1 MMDMSSKKPVY
12 KKLWAMLSGSQR
24 WAAVVLGVLMLLG
37 MAFETLGIGMII
49 PALAL
54 MTDPEIMS
62 PDSKF
67 APYIAYLGTSSRE
80 TLVIYGMYALLGVYT
95 VKTLFLTFLAWRQ
108 SKFVYSLEAS
118 VSTRLFDGY
127 LRQTYI
133 YHIARNSAHLL
144 RNPTALVAELVQVVQ
159 QGLLLMAEFFVL
171 LGVSILLVSIEPFG
185 AIIVVGILG
194 VSGWLINK
202 SIRNRVLVWGE
213 RRQHHENY
221 RMQHLQ
227 QGLNGIKDVK
237 LSGLERHFLKEF
249 SHHSIES
256 ASASQLRT
264 AFKAMPR
271 LVLEL
276 LAVLGLVILVI
287 VMLNTGKTI
296 ALLLPTLGLFAAA
309 AFRLMPSVNRIIT
322 GFQALRF
329 AEPVINTLHTEIQD
343 IENCPDIDDQPAI
356 AFTESISCQGVTFQY
371 PEGQVPSLQDVS
383 FDIRKGESIG
393 LVGGSGAG
401 KSTLVDVLTGLLQPE
416 SGHVFAD
423 GQNISQNIRGWQKQ
437 IGYVPQFIYLTDD
450 TLRRNVAF
458 GVPDHLIDDEAVR
471 KALLAAQLEEYVNG
485 LPEGLGSQVGDRG
498 VRLSGG
504 QRQRIGIARALYND
518 PPILVLDEATSSLD
532 EATEN
537 GIIQAV
543 AALHGEKTIIIV
555 AHRLTTIQH
564 CDRVL
569 RLEKGKLIQEGD
581 VATVLAAMPSHQS
594 SALKAEIET
603 ENSH

>member
-1 MMDMSSKKPVY
+1 MPSKKPVY

-24 WAAVVLGVLMLLG
+24 WAAVILGVLMLLG
-37 MAFETLGIGMII
+37 MAFETLGIGLVI

-67 APYIAYLGTSSRE
+67 APYIAQLGTPSRE
-80 TLVIYGMYALLGVYT
+80 TLVKYGMLVLLGVYA
-95 VKTLFLTFLAWRQ
+95 VKTIFLIFLAWCQ
-108 SKFVYSLEAS
+108 SKFVYALEAS

-127 LRQTYI
+127 LRQPYL
-133 YHIARNSAHLL
+133 YHVARNSAHLL
-144 RNPTALVAELVQVVQ
+144 RNPTALVAEFVQVVQ
-159 QGLLLMAEFFVL
+159 QGLLLIAEFFVL
-171 LGVSILLVSIEPFG
+171 LGVSVLLVTVEPFG

-194 VSGWLINK
+194 ISGWLINK

-237 LSGLERHFLKEF
+237 LSGLERHFLNEF
-249 SHHSIES
+249 AQHSIES

-264 AFKAMPR
+264 AFKAIPR

-276 LAVLGLVILVI
+276 LAVVGLVVLVI
-287 VMLNTGKTI
+287 VMLDTGKTV

-309 AFRLMPSVNRIIT
+309 AFRLMPSVNRIIA

-329 AEPVINTLHTEIQD
+329 AEPVINTLHTEIED
-343 IENCPDIDDQPAI
+343 IENCADINDQPAM
-356 AFTESISCQGVTFQY
+356 AFDKTIVCRDVMFQY
-371 PEGQVPSLQDVS
+371 PESQSHSLQGVS
-383 FDIRKGESIG
+383 FEIHKGESVG

-401 KSTLVDVLTGLLQPE
+401 KSTLVDLLTGLLQPE
-416 SGHVFAD
+416 AGFVCVD
-423 GQNISQNIRGWQKQ
+423 GNDITQNIRGWQKQ

-450 TLRRNVAF
+450 SLRRNVAF
-458 GVPDHLIDDEAVR
+458 GVPDHLIDDDAVHR
-471 KALLAAQLEEYVNG
+471 ALRAAQLEDYVSSLSDG
-485 LPEGLGSQVGDRG
+485 FDSQVGDRG

-518 PPILVLDEATSSLD
+518 PPVLVLDEATSALD
-532 EATEN
+532 SATEK
-537 GIIQAV
+537 GIIEAV
-543 AALHGEKTIIIV
+543 VALHGEKTIIIV

-569 RLEKGKLIQEGD
+569 RLEKGKLVQEGD
-581 VATVLAAMPSHQS
+581 VATVLTAMATHHDGIQKS
-594 SALKAEIET
+594 
-603 ENSH
+603 